1 MQINKLLA
9 ISLLTLTPILAQ
21 AAIYKWV
28 DEQGNVQ
35 YSSEKPKNA
44 EAEKVRVN
52 TQPPVDKSTYSRP
65 GRDEAK
71 SEGDAKANTKDAKDA
86 KDDKTK
92 TPAEKRKEAAK
103 KAESD
108 KLKKEM
114 CDEARQNL
122 AAIENNARVRIED
135 DKGEVR
141 YLEEKEV
148 DSRKKSEQERVN
160 KYCK

>member
-1 MQINKLLA
+1 MQINKL
-9 ISLLTLTPILAQ
+9 ITIILLTLTPILAQ

-35 YSSEKPKNA
+35 YSSEKPKDA
-44 EAEKVRVN
+44 EAEKVRVT
-52 TQPPVDKSTYSRP
+52 TQPPVDRSTYRRP
-65 GRDEAK
+65 GQDEAK
-71 SEGDAKANTKDAKDA
+71 AEGDTKPDAKDA

-122 AAIENNARVRIED
+122 AAIENSARVRIED

-141 YLEEKEV
+141 YMEEKEV
-148 DSRKKSEQERVN
+148 DSRKKSEQERIN

>member
-1 MQINKLLA
+1 MQINKL
-9 ISLLTLTPILAQ
+9 ITITLLTLTPILAQ
-21 AAIYKWV
+21 SAIYKWV

-35 YSSEKPKNA
+35 YSSEKPKDA
-44 EAEKVRVN
+44 EAEKVRVT
-52 TQPPVDKSTYSRP
+52 TQPPVDRSTYRRP
-65 GRDEAK
+65 GQDEAK
-71 SEGDAKANTKDAKDA
+71 AEGDAKPDA

-92 TPAEKRKEAAK
+92 TPAEKRKETAK

-122 AAIENNARVRIED
+122 AAIENSARVRIED

-141 YLEEKEV
+141 YMEEKEV

>member
-1 MQINKLLA
+1 MQINKL
-9 ISLLTLTPILAQ
+9 ITIILLTLTPILAQ

-35 YSSEKPKNA
+35 YSSEKPKDA
-44 EAEKVRVN
+44 EAEKVRVT
-52 TQPPVDKSTYSRP
+52 TQPPVDRSTYRRP
-65 GRDEAK
+65 GQDEAK
-71 SEGDAKANTKDAKDA
+71 AEGDTKPDAKDA

-122 AAIENNARVRIED
+122 AAIENSARVRIED

-141 YLEEKEV
+141 YMEEKEV